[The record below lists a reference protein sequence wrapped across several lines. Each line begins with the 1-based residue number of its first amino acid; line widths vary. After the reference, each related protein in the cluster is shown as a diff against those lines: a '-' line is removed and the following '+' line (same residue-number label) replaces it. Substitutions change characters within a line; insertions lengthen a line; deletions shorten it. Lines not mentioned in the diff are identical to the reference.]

1 MGINRAFLLA
11 AGLGTRLRPLTE
23 KFPKPLLPVAGIP
36 LIFYS
41 LALLRRAKIQ
51 QVGIN
56 LHHLP
61 KQISTLLGNGHALG
75 FEFTYFFEESLL
87 GTGGAIRNAKL
98 FLQEEEFLLL
108 NADTILDLDLSAFFS
123 QASQHP
129 QASHLVLSAKAP
141 LSRFGGLQFDREY
154 RIEDL
159 LRASSN
165 PKTGSSAAV
174 YAGIALL
181 RPHISPWLARAGA
194 TPCILRDG
202 ILPAAK
208 QGEPSYAYLEKGY
221 FADLGTVE
229 RWKEVEND
237 FENLKELFSLKQEA
251 RELFGSIT

>member
-1 MGINRAFLLA
+1 MA

-23 KFPKPLLPVAGIP
+23 KFPKPLLPVAGVP

-61 KQISTLLGNGHALG
+61 QQISTLLGNGHALG
-75 FEFTYFFEESLL
+75 FEFYYFFEETLL
-87 GTGGAIRNAKL
+87 GTGGAIRNAKS
-98 FLQEEEFLLL
+98 FLKEEEFLLL

-123 QASQHP
+123 RASQHS
-129 QASHLVLSAKAP
+129 QSSHLVLSTSAS
-141 LSRFGGLQFDREY
+141 LSRFGGLQFDREHN
-154 RIEDL
+154 IEDL
-159 LRASSN
+159 LTASAN
-165 PKTGSSAAV
+165 PKTRSSAAV
-174 YAGIALL
+174 YAGVALL
-181 RPHISPWLARAGA
+181 RPSIFHWLDQAGA
-194 TPCILRDG
+194 TPCILREG

-208 QGEPSYAYLEKGY
+208 HGESSYAYLEKGY

-237 FENLKELFSLKQEA
+237 FENLKELLSLKQEA
-251 RELFGSIT
+251 RELFGLLT